1 MAIASSSTASAWP
14 ACRSRVTVDKRLP
27 PLLVAV
33 FINIAGFSLILPLL
47 PFYGQVFGA
56 GPFEIGLLFAAYSFG
71 NVFGEIHWGR
81 QSDVWGRRKVLAVTT
96 FCAALSYV
104 AFAYAPSLWAAIGIR
119 VVSGF
124 FSGTL
129 STAQG
134 FIADVSVPERRAKTM
149 GYFGAAFSLGFA
161 FGPVVGG
168 LFAGEAA
175 VAESFRLPI
184 FVAGGLSLLASVW
197 CVLALRDA
205 VPLTGKG
212 APLPRYSEAFAFVS
226 GQPLLLR
233 LFVISFCGIAM
244 FASMEAIYGLWSEAN
259 FGWSAHDLGFAFL
272 AIGGGGLLT
281 QLFMIGPLS
290 ARFGEARVI
299 VLGLALLA
307 LSMVLQP
314 VIRLPI
320 AGVLLMGLLMTGHGL
335 TFPTAGALLS
345 RNTPSERQGST
356 MGLMMASNAVGRI
369 VAPPLFGLVY
379 GGFGHDAPWYL
390 GAGIIALVMLV
401 ALQAVRLS
409 PKT

>member
-1 MAIASSSTASAWP
+1 
-14 ACRSRVTVDKRLP
+14 VDKRLP

-56 GPFEIGLLFAAYSFG
+56 GPFEIALLFAAYSLG

-96 FCAALSYV
+96 LLAGLSYFV
-104 AFAYAPSLWAAIGIR
+104 FAYAPSLWAAIGIR

-134 FIADVSVPERRAKTM
+134 FIADVSPPERRAKTM

-161 FGPVVGG
+161 FGPVLGG
-168 LFAGEAA
+168 VFAGDEV

-184 FVAGGLSLLASVW
+184 FIAGGLSLLASAW
-197 CVLALRDA
+197 CFLALRDA
-205 VPLTGKG
+205 VPPKGKG
-212 APLPRYSEAFAFVS
+212 APLPAYSEAFRFVG

-259 FGWSAHDLGFAFL
+259 FGWSANDLGFAFL
-272 AIGGGGLLT
+272 AIGGGGLFA
-281 QLFMIGPLS
+281 QLALIGPLA

-299 VLGLALLA
+299 VIGLVCLA
-307 LSMVLQP
+307 LSMLLQP
-314 VIRLPI
+314 VIRTP
-320 AGVLLMGLLMTGHGL
+320 ASGVLLMGLLMVGHSL
-335 TFPTAGALLS
+335 AFPSAGALLS
-345 RNTPSERQGST
+345 RNTPPERQGST

-369 VAPPLFGLVY
+369 VAPPAFGLIYDEV
-379 GGFGHDAPWYL
+379 GHDAPWFA
-390 GAGIIALVMLV
+390 GAAMIGLVVLV

-409 PKT
+409 APRALASGTAKE

>member
-1 MAIASSSTASAWP
+1 
-14 ACRSRVTVDKRLP
+14 VDRRLP

-56 GPFEIGLLFAAYSFG
+56 GPFEIALLFAAYSFG

-81 QSDVWGRRKVLAVTT
+81 QSDVWGRRKVLVVTT
-96 FCAALSYV
+96 FLAALSYV
-104 AFAYAPSLWAAIGIR
+104 AFAYAPTLWAAIGIR

-134 FIADVSVPERRAKTM
+134 FIADVSAPERRAKTM

-161 FGPVVGG
+161 FGPVLGG
-168 LFAGEAA
+168 LFAGDEVAA
-175 VAESFRLPI
+175 SSFRLPI
-184 FVAGGLSLLASVW
+184 FIAGALSLLASVW
-197 CVLALRDA
+197 CLAALRDA
-205 VPLTGKG
+205 VPPKGKG
-212 APLPRYSEAFAFVS
+212 APLPAYSEAFRFVG

-233 LFVISFCGIAM
+233 LFVISFAGIAM

-259 FGWSAHDLGFAFL
+259 FGWNAHDLGFAFL
-272 AIGGGGLLT
+272 AIGGGGLFA
-281 QLFMIGPLS
+281 QLVLIGPLA
-290 ARFGEARVI
+290 ARYGEARVI
-299 VLGLALLA
+299 VIGLACLA

-314 VIRLPI
+314 VLRTPVS
-320 AGVLLMGLLMTGHGL
+320 GVLLMGLLMIGHSL
-335 TFPTAGALLS
+335 AFPSAGALLS
-345 RNTPSERQGST
+345 RNTPPERQGST

-379 GGFGHDAPWYL
+379 AQVGHDAPWYV
-390 GAGIIALVMLV
+390 GAATVGLVVLV

-409 PKT
+409 GQRVA

>member
-1 MAIASSSTASAWP
+1 M
-14 ACRSRVTVDKRLP
+14 DKRLP

-47 PFYGQVFGA
+47 PFYGQVFAA
-56 GPFEIGLLFAAYSFG
+56 GPVEVALLFAAYSFG

-96 FCAALSYV
+96 FCAGLSYV

-161 FGPVVGG
+161 FGPVLGG
-168 LFAGEAA
+168 LFAGEDA

-184 FVAGGLSLLASVW
+184 FIAGGLSLLASLW
-197 CVLALRDA
+197 CVTALRDA
-205 VPLTGKG
+205 VPPKGKG
-212 APLPRYSEAFAFVS
+212 APLPRYSEAFAFVA
-226 GQPLLLR
+226 GRPLLLC

-272 AIGGGGLLT
+272 ALGSGGLIA
-281 QLFMIGPLS
+281 QLALIGPLS

-299 VLGLALLA
+299 VLGLVLLA

-320 AGVLLMGLLMTGHGL
+320 AGVALMGMLMVGHSL

-345 RNTPSERQGST
+345 RTTPPERQGGT

-369 VAPPLFGLVY
+369 VAPPLFGLIY
-379 GGFGHDAPWYL
+379 GSIGHDAPWYF
-390 GAGIIALVMLV
+390 GAATIALVILV
-401 ALQAVRLS
+401 ALRAVRLS
-409 PKT
+409 PKTSPSQ